1 MFKIELLH
9 SKTFN
14 EIKNLILEYKYNELR
29 NYKIINIEH
38 QNMYLLKQIS
48 ELTGQK
54 NSWVLMAKEMNEVV
68 GLISLSLLEWDTK
81 HFGVKMGKIS
91 HIISAYDYEEALR
104 IKNELL
110 RSILK
115 ICRKEHFAYLSCKVD
130 VEDLSSVHVLEKSG
144 FKIIE
149 TVVTFAFKNV
159 RHKIPDIRTIYRV
172 RKYKS
177 IDLPF
182 LMEIARTSF
191 LSDRFHLDNSI
202 PKEKA
207 DSLYTEWIKN
217 NSSTATVFVATSKN
231 KPVGF
236 FTYRLYEDLANISG
250 FKIMGNNGLMAV
262 TPQAKGAII
271 GLMKATFKDVIS
283 NYDCVEYYTQLSNRE
298 VMHLFQRFNLDFIRT
313 KYTFHKW
320 L

>member
-1 MFKIELLH
+1 MKIELLH
-9 SKTFN
+9 PDSDLNDVTALIKGYQYNDFKT
-14 EIKNLILEYKYNELR
+14 YR
-29 NYKIINIEH
+29 IINKEH
-38 QNMYLLKQIS
+38 KDEYLLRKIF
-48 ELTGQK
+48 ELKRQRH
-54 NSWVLMAKEMNEVV
+54 SWVLIAKEDNKIA
-68 GLISLSLLEWDTK
+68 GLISLNLLKWDTK

-110 RSILK
+110 KPILK

-130 VEDLSSVHVLEKSG
+130 VEDLSSVHVLEESG
-144 FKIIE
+144 FKIME
-149 TVVTFAFKNV
+149 TVMTFAFKSV
-159 RHKIPDIRTIYRV
+159 RHKIPNIRTIYRV

-191 LSDRFHLDNSI
+191 LSDRFHLDNLI
-202 PKEKA
+202 PKEKTN
-207 DSLYTEWIKN
+207 SLYSEWIKN
-217 NSSTATVFVATSKN
+217 SSSTDTVFVATSKN

-262 TPQAKGAII
+262 SSCAKGAII
-271 GLMKATFKDVIS
+271 GLMKATFEDVIS
-283 NYDCVEYYTQLSNRE
+283 NYDCVEYHTQISNRE
-298 VMHLFQRFNLDFIRT
+298 VMRLFQKFNLDFVRA

-320 L
+320 M